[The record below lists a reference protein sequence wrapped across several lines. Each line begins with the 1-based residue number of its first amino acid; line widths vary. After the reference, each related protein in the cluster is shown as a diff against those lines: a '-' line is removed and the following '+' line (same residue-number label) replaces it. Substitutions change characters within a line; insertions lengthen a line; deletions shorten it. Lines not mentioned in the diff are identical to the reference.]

1 MSRKFGCMR
10 TMKGNDVMRVH
21 IIKYVHP
28 VQILPDPIGLRLEM
42 NKNPIRAL
50 MMIFSIFQYI

>member
-1 MSRKFGCMR
+1 MR